1 MWSYF
6 GFLLTL
12 SFKLIPGTIPF
23 ALKCYYCQ
31 TIPLTD
37 NHLESK
43 QRHLCWL
50 SIVFVF
56 VFIWLW
62 LPRLNERKT
71 LSRISLDKSCGRW
84 NWLPS
89 HFTLPVVVLTTR
101 VHLQYILLDFVWE
114 TMRFSTT
121 NLCVFSKA
129 GGGLDT
135 GEAAALS
142 LLIISCLSLSNWA
155 ILKS

>member
-1 MWSYF
+1 MWSYL
-6 GFLLTL
+6 GFLPTL
-12 SFKLIPGTIPF
+12 SFKLIPQTIPF

-50 SIVFVF
+50 SIVFVSF
-56 VFIWLW
+56 FIWLW
-62 LPRLNERKT
+62 SPELNERKT
-71 LSRISLDKSCGRW
+71 LSRISLDKSFGRW

-89 HFTLPVVVLTTR
+89 HFTLPVVVLTIR
-101 VHLQYILLDFVWE
+101 VYLQYILLDFVWE

-129 GGGLDT
+129 GESLDT